1 MANRKFIIEE
11 EDKKIEVTCTDNDQ
25 VVEVDFISEHNDMIR
40 TSLQGIPLNFKH
52 SHRNIYIANAHGREF
67 VMNLDK

>member
-1 MANRKFIIEE
+1 MTNRKFIIEE
-11 EDKKIEVTCTDNDQ
+11 DEKIEV
-25 VVEVDFISEHNDMIR
+25 VDFISEHNDMIR

-52 SHRNIYIANAHGREF
+52 SHRNIYVANAHGREF